1 LNWSRAGF
9 SALILLFFFIV
20 QESAVSKI
28 DFPISGF
35 SLYLCAVLGLM
46 SLEDRFGAIALGFI
60 GGLILDLSPSSDSAF
75 GKWAFILTIVGYL
88 FSRNRESIGDFTER
102 PLAFVLFVTAGA
114 TITLTIFL
122 LGGVILGENN
132 GAFLINIRTIFGNAI
147 WTLLF
152 SSILLPGLIK
162 LRRFTLTSRER
173 I

>member
-28 DFPISGF
+28 NFPISGF

-46 SLEDRFGAIALGFI
+46 ALEDRFGAIALGFI

-132 GAFLINIRTIFGNAI
+132 GAFFINIKTIFGNAI

-162 LRRFTLTSRER
+162 LRAFTLTSRER

>member
-1 LNWSRAGF
+1 MNWSRAGF

-28 DFPISGF
+28 NFPMSGF

-132 GAFLINIRTIFGNAI
+132 GAFFINIRTIFGNAI

>member
-1 LNWSRAGF
+1 MNWSRAGF

-28 DFPISGF
+28 NFPISGF

-60 GGLILDLSPSSDSAF
+60 GGIILDLSPSSDSAF

-132 GAFLINIRTIFGNAI
+132 GAFFINIRTIFGNAI

-162 LRRFTLTSRER
+162 LRAFTLTSRER

>member
-1 LNWSRAGF
+1 
-9 SALILLFFFIV
+9 LLFFFIV

-28 DFPISGF
+28 NFPISGF

-88 FSRNRESIGDFTER
+88 FSRNRESIGDFTEQ

-132 GAFLINIRTIFGNAI
+132 GAFFINIRTIFGNAI

>member
-1 LNWSRAGF
+1 
-9 SALILLFFFIV
+9 
-20 QESAVSKI
+20 
-28 DFPISGF
+28 
-35 SLYLCAVLGLM
+35 M
-46 SLEDRFGAIALGFI
+46 SLENRFGAIALGFI
-60 GGLILDLSPSSDSAF
+60 GGLILDFSPSSDSPF
-75 GKWAFILTIVGYL
+75 GKWAFILTVVGYL

-122 LGGVILGENN
+122 VVGVILGENN
-132 GAFLINIRTIFGNAI
+132 GAFFTNIKTIFGNAI

-162 LRRFTLTSRER
+162 LRNFTLTSRER

>member
-1 LNWSRAGF
+1 MNWSRAGF

-28 DFPISGF
+28 NFPISGF

-132 GAFLINIRTIFGNAI
+132 GAFFINIKTIFGNAI

-162 LRRFTLTSRER
+162 LRAFTLTSRER

>member
-1 LNWSRAGF
+1 M
-9 SALILLFFFIV
+9 ILLFFFIV

-46 SLEDRFGAIALGFI
+46 SLEYRFGAIALGFI

-132 GAFLINIRTIFGNAI
+132 GAFFINIKTIFGNAI

>member
-1 LNWSRAGF
+1 MNWSRAGF

-132 GAFLINIRTIFGNAI
+132 GAFFINIRTIFGNAI

>member
-1 LNWSRAGF
+1 MNWSRAGF

-114 TITLTIFL
+114 TVTLTIFL

-132 GAFLINIRTIFGNAI
+132 GAFFINIRTIFGNAI

-162 LRRFTLTSRER
+162 LRAFTLTSRER

>member
-1 LNWSRAGF
+1 
-9 SALILLFFFIV
+9 
-20 QESAVSKI
+20 
-28 DFPISGF
+28 
-35 SLYLCAVLGLM
+35 M

-102 PLAFVLFVTAGA
+102 PMAFVLFVTSGA
-114 TITLTIFL
+114 TITLLIFL
-122 LGGVILGENN
+122 LLGIVLGENN
-132 GAFLINIRTIFGNAI
+132 GSMLNNLKTVLGNGI

-152 SSILLPGLIK
+152 SSILLPLIVK
-162 LRRFTLTSRER
+162 LRALSLTSRER

>member
-1 LNWSRAGF
+1 MNWSRAGF

-28 DFPISGF
+28 NFPISGF
-35 SLYLCAVLGLM
+35 SLYLCAILGLM

-114 TITLTIFL
+114 TVTLTIFL

-132 GAFLINIRTIFGNAI
+132 GAFFINVRTIFGNAI

>member
-1 LNWSRAGF
+1 M
-9 SALILLFFFIV
+9 ILLFFFIV

-114 TITLTIFL
+114 TVTLTIFL

-132 GAFLINIRTIFGNAI
+132 GAFFINIRTIFGNAI

-162 LRRFTLTSRER
+162 LRAFTLTSRER

>member
-28 DFPISGF
+28 NFPISGF

-75 GKWAFILTIVGYL
+75 GKGAFILTIVGYL

-132 GAFLINIRTIFGNAI
+132 GAFFINVRTIFGNAI